1 MNSRILANLTLT
13 FDRRLDCLPAFDE
26 RSRAFLVRDLLTP
39 SDPIVTKI
47 WPLNIQLDQGNE
59 GACVGFGFAHELAA
73 EPVIVE
79 GVTNERARGIY
90 HRAQQLD
97 EWPGTRYEGTS
108 VLAGAKAC
116 EEAGAISAYFWA
128 TSAIEVAQAISNI
141 GPVVIGVNWH
151 QGMEETDE
159 EGFITPTGPVRGGH
173 CVCLKGVVHDDE
185 DDLYFVGKNSWGA
198 GWGKDGG
205 FRIALTDLQTL
216 VESGG
221 AFCVPTTR
229 AQVEKW
235 PERRRRWWER
245 FQIGR
250 EQV

>member
-1 MNSRILANLTLT
+1 MKSHILANLTLT
-13 FDRRLDCLPAFDE
+13 RDRRLDCLPAFDE
-26 RSRAFLVRDLLTP
+26 RSRAFLVRDLLSP

-47 WPLNIQLDQGNE
+47 WPLNVQLDQGNE

-73 EPVIVE
+73 EPVPVE

-116 EEAGAISAYFWA
+116 EESGAIAAYFWA

-151 QGMEETDE
+151 QGMETTDP
-159 EGFITPTGPVRGGH
+159 EGFIFPTGPVRGGH
-173 CVCLKGVVHDDE
+173 CVCLHGVDVDGDSVWFE
-185 DDLYFVGKNSWGA
+185 GRNSWGKS
-198 GWGKDGG
+198 WGAVGG
-205 FRIALTDLQTL
+205 FRIWLADLQTL

-229 AQVEKW
+229 AQVATW

>member
-1 MNSRILANLTLT
+1 MNSRILANHTLS
-13 FDRRLDCLPAFDE
+13 FDRRLDCLPQFDE
-26 RSRAFLVRDLLTP
+26 RSRAFLVRDLL
-39 SDPIVTKI
+39 SNEDPITSKE
-47 WPLNIQLDQGNE
+47 WPLAIQLDQGAE

-73 EPVIVE
+73 EPVPVE
-79 GVTNERARGIY
+79 GVSNERARGIY

-116 EEAGAISAYFWA
+116 VESGGITAYFWA
-128 TSAIEVAQAISNI
+128 TSAVEVARAISNI

-151 QGMEETDE
+151 QGMENTDVD
-159 EGFITPTGPVRGGH
+159 GCIHVTGPVRGGH
-173 CVCLKGVVHDDE
+173 CVCLHGVDFDGE
-185 DDLYFVGKNSWGA
+185 NLSFIGRNSWGSE
-198 GWGKDGG
+198 WGDLGG
-205 FRIALTDLQTL
+205 FRIDITDLQML

-229 AQVEKW
+229 AQVGTW

-250 EQV
+250 EQI